1 MWVEEQKGDVIDYQ
15 GTYNY
20 SVDHKGR
27 ISVPAKFRKALAPEA
42 DSTYVITK
50 GFDPPPPPYSL
61 DQWMDFATALSGLPK
76 TKKKSRN
83 VVRWFMANAERV
95 QVDSQGRI
103 KVPQHLL
110 KYAQIEG
117 DAVIVGVDD
126 RMEIWNKKEYEEHA
140 RSVEATIEDDLE
152 SLDF

>member
-1 MWVEEQKGDVIDYQ
+1 MSYQ

-27 ISVPAKFRKALAPEA
+27 IAVPAKFRKVLLPEA
-42 DSTYVITK
+42 DSTYVVTK
-50 GFDPPPPPYSL
+50 GFDKCLSLYSL
-61 DQWMDFATALSGLPK
+61 DQWMDFADSLAKLPK
-76 TKKKSRN
+76 TKKRSRN

-103 KVPQHLL
+103 KIPQHLL
-110 KYAQIEG
+110 EYAG
-117 DAVIVGVDD
+117 VKKDAVIIGVYD
-126 RMEIWNKKEYEEHA
+126 RMEIWNRKDYEENA
-140 RSVEATIEDDLE
+140 GAVEETIEEDLE